1 MTIEINT
8 LFHLSVTVSVL
19 LGLLLLYG
27 WWISRTVPALAWWGA
42 GMLLIGV
49 GLALVAARLSIHH
62 ILSIALANATIF
74 VGAGLIWTGCRVFD
88 NRKLFWPVLVAGPA
102 IWLVACLV
110 PAFYGSINA
119 RAICA
124 FTILGIYTLT
134 GAYELWKGRAL
145 PLLTRWPTIVLLA
158 VHGALFF
165 VRIALVL
172 MAPLQEGLPGQTSL
186 WFVVLLYEVI
196 LYEIALSFSFF
207 AMAKERG
214 GQRLVIA
221 MPQGLGN
228 PSAPSR

>member
-8 LFHLSVTVSVL
+8 LYHLAVSVSVL

-27 WWISRTVPALAWWGA
+27 WAITRTVPALAWWGA
-42 GMLLIGV
+42 GMALIGV
-49 GLALVAARLSIHH
+49 GLALLAARMSIHH
-62 ILSIALANATIF
+62 VLSIVIANATILM
-74 VGAGLIWTGCRVFD
+74 GPGLIWTGTCIFD
-88 NRKLFWPVLVAGPA
+88 NRKVFWPALVAGPA

-119 RAICA
+119 RALCS

-145 PLLTRWPTIVLLA
+145 PLLTRWPAIVLLSF
-158 VHGALFF
+158 HGARFF

-207 AMAKERG
+207 AMAKERT

-221 MPQGLGN
+221 PEARAARIT
-228 PSAPSR
+228 P